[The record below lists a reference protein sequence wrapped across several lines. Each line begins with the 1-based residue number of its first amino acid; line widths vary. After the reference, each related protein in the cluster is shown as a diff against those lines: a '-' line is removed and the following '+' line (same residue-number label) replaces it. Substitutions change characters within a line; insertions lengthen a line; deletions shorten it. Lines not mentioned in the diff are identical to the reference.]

1 MFDAMIV
8 RNRMDAGFGW
18 QQDPKYYERDLSAI
32 YDMSS
37 RITLQTHESRTVA
50 RGNLY
55 VRSAYRNDPEFT
67 ARSLS
72 RQEDIDNPTFN
83 RMIEMD
89 ATVAKNYQRLA
100 AQAIKDL
107 FAGASG
113 ELTLSQYRE
122 MVIGQ
127 VREPMQHLFGDLTLT
142 SIGDPLEQG
151 SFQFKKGT
159 VENFDYKNLSGG
171 EKAAFDL
178 ILDLIVKRKVF
189 DDAIYLIDEPE
200 THLNTRLQG
209 ALLEVILGLLPE
221 KSQLWIAS
229 HSIGMMRKALDL
241 SEQDPGSVAFIDFS
255 DRNFDEPTIIHP
267 SVPTRRFW
275 ESVLKVALDDLAALV
290 TPEKVVV
297 CEGDPKGISTEK
309 DCEHDAQIYNS
320 IFEVEFPKVKFVSAG
335 NSKEVQGDFIGLAT
349 VLPRIAEGLTVE
361 RLIDRDDHADE
372 DVEDFLK
379 QNIKVLGRRNIE
391 SYLFDSEVLEKLCV
405 RAGRPECTA
414 NLISIKDTLLLES
427 VQRGFPKDD
436 LKRISGRLWVES
448 AKLLALSRAGNSPK
462 SFARNTLSKLI
473 TPDTVVYQE
482 LKSAIFK

>member
-1 MFDAMIV
+1 
-8 RNRMDAGFGW
+8 MDAGFGW
-18 QQDPKYYERDLSAI
+18 QQDPKYYERDQSAI

-37 RITLQTHESRTVA
+37 RITLETHEGRALA

-72 RQEDIDNPTFN
+72 RQEDIGNPTFN
-83 RMIEMD
+83 RMIEVD

-113 ELTLSQYRE
+113 ELTLNQYRE

-127 VREPMQHLFGDLTLT
+127 VREPMQTLFGDLTLT

-178 ILDLIVKRKVF
+178 ILDIVVKRQTF
-189 DDAIYLIDEPE
+189 DDSIYLIDEPE

-209 ALLEVILGLLPE
+209 VLLEVLLKLIPE

-241 SEQDPGSVAFIDFS
+241 SEKDPGSVSFIDFS
-255 DRNFDEPTIIHP
+255 DRNFDEPTLIHP
-267 SVPTRRFW
+267 SVPSRRFW
-275 ESVLKVALDDLAALV
+275 ESVLRVALDDLAALV

-297 CEGDPKGISTEK
+297 CEGDPKGTSTDK
-309 DCEHDAQIYNS
+309 DCEYDAHIYNN
-320 IFEVEFPKVKFVSAG
+320 IFEAEFPKVKFVSAG

-349 VLPRIAEGLTVE
+349 VLPRIAEGVTVE
-361 RLIDRDDHADE
+361 RLIDRDDHAEE
-372 DVEDFLK
+372 DIEDFLK
-379 QNIKVLGRRNIE
+379 QKIRVLGRRNIE
-391 SYLFDSEVLEKLCV
+391 SYLFDDAVLEKLCV
-405 RAGRPECTA
+405 EYGKPECA
-414 NLISIKDTLLLES
+414 ADLLHIKGRLLSDS

-436 LKRISGRLWVES
+436 LKKIAGRLYVET
-448 AKLLALSRAGNSPK
+448 ARLLALTRAGNSPK

-482 LKSAIFK
+482 LKATIFE